1 VKIRTNKRE
10 ASEAVL
16 YLRVSTPEQAD
27 PLNLK
32 NQENGCRRL
41 ADQRGIVVAEVILG
55 PGESGRSADRPSFV
69 KLLSYCKIHRN
80 RIGYVIVESLS
91 RFARN
96 VADQSSAISELRK
109 NDINLLSM
117 AEPNVDNT
125 AAGRMAAGVHGVF
138 NQYFSDALSEKMRER
153 SAASVRAGRWPWAA
167 PIGFLNDLKQ
177 NNGANIKPDPLSAS
191 LVREAF
197 ELYATGGYTKI
208 QVLKIITDKGLKTKR
223 GQKLTAQTFDAMLR
237 KPIYAGWVHSSG
249 VPERV
254 KGLHEPII
262 SEELFE
268 TVQRVLSGR
277 KLGIAPKR
285 KHNPA
290 FPLKHFVKCG
300 TCGTPLTG
308 GMNKGKM
315 KHYANYWCRN
325 PGCRAVKVSKSVLE
339 SEFLKYLHTLRPDDG
354 TIAEFPEI
362 ASKVWAKRHADRTA
376 MIKKLKTRLEEQKT
390 LKAELLRA
398 KLRGEVSQVDYVQ
411 ANFDFDNEIDAI
423 SQQLHPG
430 DPPHPTLDSFL
441 RFAKLM
447 LVDIAAAWQHAG
459 IEQRLGVQNFL
470 FRDGIAYEKS
480 QKFLNTANPTLF
492 QQLRELAHCQ
502 ELVGVPIIEIFEH
515 LNATIAEATPLYEL

>member
-1 VKIRTNKRE
+1 MNIGEHKRH

-41 ADQRGIVVAEVILG
+41 AHQRGIAIAEVILG
-55 PGESGRSADRPSFV
+55 PGESGRRADRPSFV
-69 KLLSYCKIHRN
+69 RLLSYCKAYRN

-96 VADQSSAISELRK
+96 VADQGTGIAKLRE
-109 NDINLLSM
+109 NGITLLSM

-138 NQYFSDALSEKMRER
+138 NQYFSDALSEKMKER

-177 NNGANIKPDPLSAS
+177 KSGANIKPDPTTAP
-191 LVREAF
+191 LVRDAF
-197 ELYATGGYTKI
+197 ELFATGGYTKI
-208 QVLKIITDKGLKTKR
+208 QVLKMITDKGLRTKR

-237 KPIYAGWVHSSG
+237 KRIYAGWVYSSE
-249 VPERV
+249 VPEGV
-254 KGLHEPII
+254 KGLHEPIVGQEI
-262 SEELFE
+262 FD
-268 TVQRVLSGR
+268 TVQRVLAGR
-277 KLGIAPKR
+277 KLLNAPRR

-308 GMNKGKM
+308 GMNKGKL

-325 PGCRAVKVSKSVLE
+325 PACRAVSVSKSVLE
-339 SEFLKYLHTLRPDDG
+339 SEFVEYLQTLRPDAG
-354 TIAEFPEI
+354 TVADFPEV
-362 ASKVWAKRHADRTA
+362 ASKVWVQRHSDTTA
-376 MIKKLKTRLEEQKT
+376 MTKRLTAHLDEQKM

-398 KLRGEVSQVDYVQ
+398 KLRGEVSQADYLQ
-411 ANFDFDNEIDAI
+411 ANSDFDNEIDAI
-423 SQQLHPG
+423 SQQLNASRLQRG
-430 DPPHPTLDSFL
+430 TLDAFL
-441 RFAKLM
+441 RFSKLM
-447 LVDIAAAWQHAG
+447 LVDIATAWQRADV
-459 IEQRLGVQNFL
+459 EQRVRVQNLL
-470 FRDGIAYEKS
+470 FQDGIAYEAKRR
-480 QKFLNTANPTLF
+480 FLNTTNVTLF
-492 QQLRELAHCQ
+492 QQLKSLAHSTGGG
-502 ELVGVPIIEIFEH
+502 GVPDGI
-515 LNATIAEATPLYEL
+515 